1 MNAVAPHLNHRGCH
15 MCEPRACEPRV
26 HRRHLAGRRLAGRS
40 VNGFTL
46 IELLLAITLLAAM
59 MGMIY
64 AALNVGVRAWDAGDA
79 RVAQASNWRLVERF
93 MRRELGQIFPTRW
106 RAVTQPYI
114 AFEGGKTSLRYVTSL
129 NLDAALQNGA
139 PGGLQWAEL
148 ALIDGG
154 VLQLNRQAFD
164 STAQNFDGLVAPG
177 RDQLQSNTVVPPV
190 RLMENVTAFEI
201 NYFGAE
207 TDLAEP
213 TWREEW
219 RDLARLPSLVRLKVE
234 TTRGRDVPDM
244 VFALKVGE
252 EAGCLT
258 SNFTRQCGPRPR

>member
-1 MNAVAPHLNHRGCH
+1 MNAVAARPNHRQ
-15 MCEPRACEPRV
+15 R
-26 HRRHLAGRRLAGRS
+26 HRRSRRLA
-40 VNGFTL
+40 GFTL

-59 MGMIY
+59 MGIIY
-64 AALNVGVRAWDAGDA
+64 ASLNVGVRAWDAGDA
-79 RVAQASNWRLVERF
+79 RVAEASNWRLVERF

-106 RAVTQPYI
+106 RAVTQPHI
-114 AFEGGKTSLRYVTSL
+114 AFEGTKTSLRYVTSL

-139 PGGLQWAEL
+139 AGGLQWAEL

-164 STAQNFDGLVAPG
+164 STAQNFDGLVAPSK
-177 RDQLQSNTVVPPV
+177 DQLQSNALAPPV
-190 RLMENVTAFEI
+190 TLMENVTAFEI

-207 TDLAEP
+207 TDLAEQ

-219 RDLARLPSLVRLKVE
+219 RDLARLPALIRLRVD
-234 TTRGRDVPDM
+234 TTRGRNIPDM